1 MSWYGKRTSSNLNI
15 HSLYYILLCFPGKP
29 LQHFEV
35 VDGRNS
41 QLHGQRCR
49 KHRMAHFLSS
59 SRHLNASQHLSRSL
73 SSLLAYRTLFSS
85 WNSSL
90 YLVHTNQPVFSCE
103 NFGSEPE
110 VFEMQR
116 RESEY
121 GHRNSQRNQNCQTWG
136 IGTVLHQQGS
146 VMYIMFLSAFD
157 EITP

>member
-1 MSWYGKRTSSNLNI
+1 MSWYEKQPSSNLNI
-15 HSLYYILLCFPGKP
+15 HSLYCIPLCLPSKP
-29 LQHFEV
+29 LQHFEFF
-35 VDGRNS
+35 DGRNP

-85 WNSSL
+85 WNDYL
-90 YLVHTNQPVFSCE
+90 YFVHTNQPDFSCE
-103 NFGSEPE
+103 NFRSEPE

-121 GHRNSQRNQNCQTWG
+121 GH
-136 IGTVLHQQGS
+136 
-146 VMYIMFLSAFD
+146 
-157 EITP
+157 